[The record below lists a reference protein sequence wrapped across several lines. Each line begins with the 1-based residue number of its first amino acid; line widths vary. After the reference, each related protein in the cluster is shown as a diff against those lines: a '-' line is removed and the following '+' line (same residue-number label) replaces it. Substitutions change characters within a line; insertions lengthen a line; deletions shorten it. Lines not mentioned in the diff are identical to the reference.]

1 MTRRRSRRCRRF
13 HKLLHLFFHS
23 GDVLTM
29 CVRAVSMQR
38 WTDAQKKF
46 EGVTEIVSV
55 VAIEAVRTIIDRK
68 LSAEPDIDA
77 VAMRHIADITNRVSA
92 HRKDVGFIGGI
103 ENQLVARF
111 LHPLPAYVN
120 GVTFT
125 LIV

>member
-1 MTRRRSRRCRRF
+1 MTRRRSRRSCRF
-13 HKLLHLFFHS
+13 HKLFHLFFHS
-23 GDVLTM
+23 GDVLSM
-29 CVRAVSMQR
+29 FVRAVSMQR

-46 EGVTEIVSV
+46 EGVTEIVTIVS
-55 VAIEAVRTIIDRK
+55 IEAVRTIVDRK

-77 VAMRHIADITNRVSA
+77 VAMRQIADVTNRVAA
-92 HRKDVGFIGGI
+92 HRKNVGFIGGI

-125 LIV
+125 LI

>member
-1 MTRRRSRRCRRF
+1 MTRRRSRRFRRS

-77 VAMRHIADITNRVSA
+77 VAMRQIADVTNCVA
-92 HRKDVGFIGGI
+92 THRKD
-103 ENQLVARF
+103 ARF
-111 LHPLPAYVN
+111 IRACEHELVPGFFHALP
-120 GVTFT
+120 T
-125 LIV
+125 